1 MTKRLSHGARPAKFY
16 TALRILSILSINLLI
31 IVTFVLINFVLLIS
45 VKSQEGLNYWSYTQ
59 LAYLMLF
66 IISCLLVAYGSGMY
80 VTAIAS
86 EIYVLKRMKKD
97 SGFSVLNMAHKLF
110 HGPLS
115 HVFMFS
121 GGIFLFITISLME
134 STIPISYLQGN
145 SYLMPA
151 YLLVGVVL
159 GIVIG
164 IVTVK
169 DMTWEHQIPW
179 TIMEFLLLL
188 FIVVVNQLDL
198 SVHLFTLTTL
208 FAIVMVNITYLF
220 KIIHANYR
228 GEHYT
233 YARFIPDFIDHD
245 PGEHDV

>member
-1 MTKRLSHGARPAKFY
+1 
-16 TALRILSILSINLLI
+16 
-31 IVTFVLINFVLLIS
+31 
-45 VKSQEGLNYWSYTQ
+45 
-59 LAYLMLF
+59 
-66 IISCLLVAYGSGMY
+66 
-80 VTAIAS
+80 
-86 EIYVLKRMKKD
+86 
-97 SGFSVLNMAHKLF
+97 
-110 HGPLS
+110 
-115 HVFMFS
+115 
-121 GGIFLFITISLME
+121 
-134 STIPISYLQGN
+134 
-145 SYLMPA
+145 MPA